1 MGKQKQWEVKT
12 RPEPENPSPEG
23 RNESGIIVFLDN
35 GAQQVEVSRVLFVRR
50 NAMNKS
56 VGFKR
61 QLLKEMDK
69 AFEAKDVLN
78 DSYTP
83 DDEMDAAKL
92 KAAEEGEKRRK
103 ILLDRIQE
111 EGTPKV

>member
-1 MGKQKQWEVKT
+1 MAQWKVKT
-12 RPEPENPSPEG
+12 RPEPENPTPAG
-23 RNESGIIVFLDN
+23 KNESGIVVYLDN
-35 GAQQVEVSRVLFVRR
+35 GKQKVEVSRVLFVRR

-69 AFEAKDVLN
+69 AFEAADVLN

-92 KAAEEGEKRRK
+92 KAAEEAEKRRQA
-103 ILLDRIQE
+103 LLDRLQE
-111 EGTPKV
+111 EGTPRV